1 MFGAQQSGCSPTQS
15 FVHTA
20 AEAAECNSNVN
31 LRFSCQ
37 QVLSESKCRLSCI
50 GHVPFLCHLVLLVI
64 RVFALLSF
72 GLSCFFSFSPVL
84 LVHHPKMSQINHFWI
99 VFLLFPLWLL
109 LFLCSPTFV
118 ARPENVGVGPLSN
131 TCFYGTRS
139 CLWWTHNVN
148 WMQYVIIIYSMYTCA
163 HEMILTYTETHTK
176 QHHDSCKC
184 NETPWPPY
192 YQQCFKT
199 CPQL

>member
-1 MFGAQQSGCSPTQS
+1 MDTDHVGRHSFQFNANTPCQARLYGVPCFKMFGAQQSGCSPTQS

-99 VFLLFPLWLL
+99 VFLLFPL
-109 LFLCSPTFV
+109 
-118 ARPENVGVGPLSN
+118 
-131 TCFYGTRS
+131 
-139 CLWWTHNVN
+139 
-148 WMQYVIIIYSMYTCA
+148 
-163 HEMILTYTETHTK
+163 
-176 QHHDSCKC
+176 
-184 NETPWPPY
+184 
-192 YQQCFKT
+192 
-199 CPQL
+199 